1 VNKSLSPRKKVI
13 KEILRLFIAYAIA
26 ALAAAGALA
35 QEQLEPYPP
44 PPNPA
49 PAATAAVPS
58 PVPVPVPA
66 PNAAPAPPA
75 PAVAPPLPGIAES
88 HLAPGD
94 QLKIT
99 VFQNPDLTLETRVE
113 DNGTISYP
121 LVGAVVVNGLSP
133 AAVERR
139 IEQLLHDGGF
149 ILAPHVTVT
158 VLQVRGS
165 QVTVLGQVTKP
176 GRFPLDAT
184 DTRIT
189 DFIALAGG
197 VAPTGADTVVLTGT
211 RQGKPYRRE
220 IDLQALAASGESED
234 NVRLQ
239 AGDMLFVNRAPT
251 FYIYGEVQKPG
262 VYRLERGMTVM
273 QALATGGGLTPKGTQ
288 RGLTIHRRAKD
299 GPAQVVEPKLDD
311 FVTADDVIYVKEGLF

>member
-1 VNKSLSPRKKVI
+1 MITKT
-13 KEILRLFIAYAIA
+13 LRRFIVFAIVA
-26 ALAAAGALA
+26 VGAGSALA
-35 QEQLEPYPP
+35 QEALEPYPP
-44 PPNPA
+44 PKPALAPVAPA
-49 PAATAAVPS
+49 PV
-58 PVPVPVPA
+58 VQVPA
-66 PNAAPAPPA
+66 AAPPPPMPAAAPAPA
-75 PAVAPPLPGIAES
+75 LPGTAES

-113 DNGTISYP
+113 ENGTISYP
-121 LVGAVVVNGLSP
+121 LIGAVPVNGLSP

-165 QVTVLGQVTKP
+165 QVTVLGQVAKP

-197 VAPTGADTVVLTGT
+197 VGAMGADTVVLTGT
-211 RQGKPYRRE
+211 RNGKPIRRE
-220 IDLQALAASGESED
+220 IDLLALAASGDSED

-262 VYRLERGMTVM
+262 VFRLERGMTVM

-299 GPAQVVEPKLDD
+299 GAVQVLEPKLDD